1 MSSEYTAE
9 EKEEMKE
16 DHRKAK
22 IRDEEMRKRKVC
34 PLFVISDSIRPGKR
48 MDRHAIRCG
57 EAACAWWEDSFNGC
71 SIKVLAGAAAFLAG
85 VGMDDEEE

>member
-34 PLFVISDSIRPGKR
+34 PLFVISNAIRPGR
-48 MDRHAIRCG
+48 AIDKYMIKCG
-57 EAACAWWEDSFNGC
+57 KDACAWWEDSFEGC

-85 VGMDDEEE
+85 VGMDNEEE